1 MTLGVKWVY
10 SQNDTYKSAE
20 TVVHSLV
27 DIVATGGSLLLD
39 VGPVSDYTNMPLL
52 AAVAIAAIQ
61 LRAPQLHHCISCCCL
76 WLPGGS

>member
-27 DIVATGGSLLLD
+27 DVVATGGSLLLD
-39 VGPVSDYTNMPLL
+39 VGPVSVDERLMCCYSLL
-52 AAVAIAAIQ
+52 SS
-61 LRAPQLHHCISCCCL
+61 L
-76 WLPGGS
+76 